1 MGRPPHG
8 VLNRWRDSQIGK
20 WFKMEPHDEFLELC
34 AVSTS
39 GELSEQ
45 EKRKLEAHL
54 AGCAECRQ
62 ALREFAAAV
71 DVGVP
76 FLVSRLSDVPSAA
89 SAKPLTGDPTK
100 AERSAPP
107 DAAPSLPHRSK
118 DATVAPGVMERGFAF
133 AQRDGHRHTNV
144 NWNYVWLPFAACI
157 LLTAALGIYS
167 YRMGRSRSVE
177 VTQKTSAEADAQ
189 IEALEQQI
197 SDAGHE
203 RENLRSQL
211 TQRDKVISELR
222 HETQMQS
229 ASLDEMKGAQANLE
243 RSTQNDKAEMQQ
255 SAQDRGA
262 LLQKLD
268 AAQVSLHATQ
278 AQLDALQRERGEEQ
292 ARAESLTAQVNDLHA
307 QLRDREQTLSKQ
319 EDLLAHDRDVRELM
333 GARELRIAELYSVA
347 RDGVTQKP
355 YGRVFYTEGK
365 SLIFYA
371 YDLDQQ
377 AGPKNVRTFQAWGQR
392 GPDRREALNL
402 GIFYEDNAAKKRWIV
417 KCDDPKTLDQ
427 IHAVFV
433 TVEPKGG
440 SGKPTGTP
448 LLFTDLEIEPNH
460 P

>member
-1 MGRPPHG
+1 MQPH
-8 VLNRWRDSQIGK
+8 
-20 WFKMEPHDEFLELC
+20 EEFLELC

-45 EKRKLEAHL
+45 ERRKLETHL
-54 AGCAECRQ
+54 VGCAECRQ
-62 ALREFAAAV
+62 ALQEFEAAV

-76 FLVSRLSDVPSAA
+76 FLASRLSAVPSAA
-89 SAKPLTGDPTK
+89 TSKPSGSDPIKTKQSA
-100 AERSAPP
+100 SP
-107 DAAPSLPHRSK
+107 DGAASLQHHSN
-118 DATVAPGVMERGFAF
+118 DATVVTGVSERGFAF
-133 AQRDGHRHTNV
+133 AQRDGHLHTKV
-144 NWNYVWLPFAACI
+144 NWNYVWWPFAACI
-157 LLTAALGIYS
+157 LLTVALGIYS
-167 YRMGRSRSVE
+167 YRMGTNRSFE
-177 VTQKTSAEADAQ
+177 VTQETSSKTDTQ

-197 SDAGHE
+197 SDSGRE
-203 RENLRSQL
+203 RNDLRTQL
-211 TQRDKVISELR
+211 AQRDGVISDLR
-222 HETQMQS
+222 HQVQIQS
-229 ASLDEMKGAQANLE
+229 ASLDEMKGAQADLE
-243 RSTQNDKAEMQQ
+243 KSIQNGEAEKQQ
-255 SAQDRGA
+255 SAQDRSALLEKFNSEQA
-262 LLQKLD
+262 LLQK
-268 AAQVSLHATQ
+268 TQ
-278 AQLDALQRERGEEQ
+278 TQLDSLERQRTQQE

-307 QLRDREQTLSKQ
+307 QLREREQTLSKQ

-333 GARELRIAELYSVA
+333 GARELHIAELYSVA

-355 YGRVFYTEGK
+355 YGRVFYTKGK

-377 AGPKNVRTFQAWGQR
+377 AGPRDARTFQAWGQR

-427 IHAVFV
+427 IHAVFI

-440 SGKPTGTP
+440 SDKPSGTP

>member
-1 MGRPPHG
+1 MA
-8 VLNRWRDSQIGK
+8 
-20 WFKMEPHDEFLELC
+20 PHDEFLELC

-45 EKRKLEAHL
+45 EKTKLETHL
-54 AGCAECRQ
+54 AGCAECRR
-62 ALREFAAAV
+62 ALQEFEAAV

-76 FLVSRLSDVPSAA
+76 FLASKLSPVLSVDSSEPFTSRQSKSEPAVSLDPTATSRTHATDAGVASDV
-89 SAKPLTGDPTK
+89 
-100 AERSAPP
+100 
-107 DAAPSLPHRSK
+107 
-118 DATVAPGVMERGFAF
+118 VQRGFAF
-133 AQRDGHRHTNV
+133 AQRNGHGHTKV
-144 NWNYVWLPFAACI
+144 NWNFVWLPFAASI
-157 LLTAALGIYS
+157 LLTVALGIYS

-177 VTQKTSAEADAQ
+177 VTQKTPSTPDTQ
-189 IEALEQQI
+189 IEALEQQM
-197 SDAGHE
+197 SDSGHE
-203 RENLRSQL
+203 RNDLRTEL
-211 TQRDKVISELR
+211 AERNRVISDLR
-222 HETQMQS
+222 RQVQMQS
-229 ASLDEMKGAQANLE
+229 ASLDEMKSAQADLE
-243 RSTQNDKAEMQQ
+243 KSLGNSEAKKQQ
-255 SAQDRGA
+255 SAQDRST
-262 LLQKLD
+262 LLEKLD
-268 AAQVSLHATQ
+268 AEQASLQKTQ
-278 AQLDALQRERGEEQ
+278 TQLDSLERQRAQEG

-333 GARELRIAELYSVA
+333 GARELHIAELYSVA

-355 YGRVFYTEGK
+355 YGRVFYTKGK

-377 AGPKNVRTFQAWGQR
+377 AGPRNARTFQAWGQR

-417 KCDDPKTLDQ
+417 KCDDPKTLEQ

-440 SGKPTGTP
+440 SDKPSGSP
-448 LLFTDLEIEPNH
+448 LLFTDLQIEPNH

>member
-1 MGRPPHG
+1 M
-8 VLNRWRDSQIGK
+8 Q
-20 WFKMEPHDEFLELC
+20 PHDEFLELC

-45 EKRKLEAHL
+45 ERRKLEAHL

-62 ALREFAAAV
+62 ALREFEAAV

-76 FLVSRLSDVPSAA
+76 LLVSRLSAVPSTASSKPSGSAPTKTKRSASPDGAA
-89 SAKPLTGDPTK
+89 SM
-100 AERSAPP
+100 
-107 DAAPSLPHRSK
+107 PHHPN
-118 DATVAPGVMERGFAF
+118 DATVVPGVIERGFAF
-133 AQRDGHRHTNV
+133 AQRYGHGHRNL

-157 LLTAALGIYS
+157 LLTVALGIYS
-167 YRMGRSRSVE
+167 YQVGKSRTIE
-177 VTQKTSAEADAQ
+177 LTQKVAPASETQ
-189 IEALEQQI
+189 IEALEQQM

-203 RENLRSQL
+203 RDDLRSQL
-211 TQRDKVISELR
+211 TQRDKVITDLR
-222 HETQMQS
+222 REIQVQS
-229 ASLDEMKGAQANLE
+229 ASLDEMKRAEAGLE
-243 RSTQNDKAEMQQ
+243 KSKLNDETEMQQ
-255 SAQDRGA
+255 NAQDRGM

-268 AAQVSLHATQ
+268 AAQLSLHATQ
-278 AQLDALQRERGEEQ
+278 AQLDALQRVRGGQE
-292 ARAESLTAQVNDLHA
+292 ARAESLTAQVDDLHA
-307 QLRDREQTLSKQ
+307 QLREREQNLNKQ

-333 GARELRIAELYSVA
+333 GARELHIAELYSVA

-355 YGRVFYTEGK
+355 YGRVFYTKGK

-377 AGPKNVRTFQAWGQR
+377 AGPKNARTFQAWGQR

-440 SGKPTGTP
+440 SDKPSGTP